1 MALVLMAGV
10 VQAQNIPNFRDRAKL
25 RIAERLDWVIP
36 DNDYCYPGT
45 SNVRPE
51 YGWDKRSDANLR
63 LGGGKLYWA
72 PDHANDSGV
81 EIITADHLNAKLNG
95 RNLLDVF
102 ENFVIRT
109 YDFENW
115 QGGGAVSYAVRFLD
129 ANNNL
134 VTELKFWSDDVKIA
148 PLRGIANK
156 SESEINSIRKV
167 VVKGNSSNG
176 QVRIA
181 EAYFISALPSTIDYT
196 DKDGVDIG
204 NAYIDPSYLI
214 RSNRI
219 WVDINE
225 DDRSFY
231 INLAAGNEFA
241 TLSFSLP
248 YKTGIDMTDVTVVAT
263 DFFRSASP
271 FNRCNYSNVRREMY
285 NNADNTELLVR
296 KLYNSRFNG
305 PFYDENNYDALPN
318 LGYPEKAMKHIND
331 IHWEAFKYPTTELR
345 RIWCQDICFTKNKI
359 KARVTRKEM
368 EPNDWT
374 NQPEGFRNSDYP
386 VRPYYRTPD
395 NWSDVVRGWYEDED
409 MDVYTDLSK
418 FDKMRI
424 IGSPNTTFKIRF
436 ATSLNGNNVT
446 KWEEIFVKT
455 DAHGEVN
462 IDLDVYPKFY
472 LQAIHFDGLDVDGI
486 RESIGNSDT
495 DDTEMSE
502 IRKTHYVNDI
512 ELFES
517 EGRLVKLVGSNSPTE
532 AGNMYHVWNDDNNY
546 QWQYGTIVRW
556 ATNQNYGNSKF
567 EEHYNEDLGS
577 GALIWGTI
585 GLYPENYADLTGYKA
600 IRVYGTGSVRFVF
613 NTTQNGTAQYGEKA
627 NTTATTNQDVV
638 LQIGNKGYAEVDI
651 SNYEY
656 FHLNGIKVPW
666 GGNANITDIEL
677 VEDEEADYIL
687 YGNGSFYEQDM
698 APYDQSVWDAVNDP
712 TAKVIDVRARCNNMQ
727 VKFDN
732 DIFGGVEHLA
742 LPKTA
747 NPNVLY
753 IERTDQF
760 RGRKVGEHEEED
772 LTSDGET
779 QYNDDGTIKM
789 KTVLDYKNVNFI
801 IPSNR
806 LTTYEFTS
814 NNIELTDGYSFY
826 APMKIKADEATYT
839 RTFKN
844 ANVVNSIILPF
855 AVNAGNNKE
864 KNSAGFYETNVTL
877 KSTTN
882 QGKVGILEEQNVN
895 EGDWLL
901 QFSKKTGNTEANTP
915 YLYAVT
921 TGTGENV
928 FEGVPTEDSKV
939 IIPET
944 PDVEVAAHLN
954 MTNYDAAT
962 TSAKEGY
969 YLRGVYE
976 GTYMEDILFYAVN
989 GTLYRTPY
997 MTVTPFRTIIH
1008 SPVPVLD
1015 PDSDEYVDYKQSQ
1028 NTYFDSGN
1036 VKVVLAFDPND
1047 ESMDI
1052 NSLVADGLFA
1062 EDEPIYNVA
1071 GQRVNTFEK
1080 GIYIVGGKKILV
1092 K

>member
-1 MALVLMAGV
+1 MKKFFLLMALVLTAGV
-10 VQAQNIPNFRDRAKL
+10 VHAQNIPNFRDRAKL
-25 RIAERLDWVIP
+25 RTADRLNATFP
-36 DNDYCYPGT
+36 T
-45 SNVRPE
+45 SSTNPN
-51 YGWDKRSDANLR
+51 YGWDMNDANLR

-72 PDHANDSGV
+72 PNHANDSGV

-115 QGGGAVSYAVRFLD
+115 QGDGDVSYAVQFLD
-129 ANNNL
+129 ASDN
-134 VTELKFWSDDVKIA
+134 VITELRFWSDDVKIA

-225 DDRSFY
+225 TDRSFY

-285 NNADNTELLVR
+285 NNADNTERLVR

-331 IHWEAFKYPTTELR
+331 IHWEAFEYPTTELR

-386 VRPYYRTPD
+386 VRPYYRRYD
-395 NWSDVVRGWYEDED
+395 NWSDVVRGWWRTTDLNIF
-409 MDVYTDLSK
+409 TDLSR

-424 IGSPNTTFKIRF
+424 IGSPNTEFRIRY
-436 ATSLNGNNVT
+436 ATSLNGESVT
-446 KWEEIFVKT
+446 AWEPELHVKT

-512 ELFES
+512 ELFEG
-517 EGRLVKLVGSNSPTE
+517 EGRLVKLVGSNFPNA

-567 EEHYNEDLGS
+567 EEHYNEDRGS
-577 GALIWGTI
+577 GELIWGTI

-613 NTTQNGTAQYGEKA
+613 NTTQNGTAKYGEKA

-687 YGNGSFYEQDM
+687 YGNGSCYEQDK
-698 APYDQSVWDAVNDP
+698 APIDQSVWDAVNDP
-712 TAKVIDVRARCNNMQ
+712 TAKVIGVRARCNNMQ
-727 VKFDN
+727 VPFNKG
-732 DIFGGVEHLA
+732 IFGDVEHLA

-753 IERTDQF
+753 IERTNQF
-760 RGRKVGEHEEED
+760 RGREVGEHEEED
-772 LTSDGET
+772 LTSDDKR

-801 IPSNR
+801 IPSNQ

-855 AVNAGNNKE
+855 AVEAGNDTE
-864 KNSAGFYETNVTL
+864 KKSAGFYETNVTL

-882 QGKVGILEEQNVN
+882 EGMVGILEKQNVN
-895 EGDWLL
+895 KGDWLL
-901 QFSKKTGNTEANTP
+901 QFTKKTGTTEPNTP
-915 YLYAVT
+915 YLYAIT

-928 FEGVPTEDSKV
+928 FQGVPTEDNKV

-954 MTNYDAAT
+954 MTNNLPNEEDPTYDF
-962 TSAKEGY
+962 

-976 GTYMEDILFYAVN
+976 GTYMEHILFYSA
-989 GTLYRTPY
+989 GGKLYRTPF
-997 MTVTPFRTIIH
+997 MTVTPFRTIIK
-1008 SPVPVLD
+1008 SPIPVVE
-1015 PDSDEYVDYKQSQ
+1015 SDEDWNASQ
-1028 NTYFDSGN
+1028 TSYFESNN

-1052 NSLVADGLFA
+1052 NSLVADGIFA
-1062 EDEPIYNVA
+1062 EDAPIYNLA
-1071 GQRVNTFEK
+1071 GQRVNTFDK

>member
-1 MALVLMAGV
+1 MKKFYLLLALVLMVGV
-10 VQAQNIPNFRDRAKL
+10 VQAQGAYTPNFGNRAKL
-25 RIAERLDWVIP
+25 RTAERLNATFP
-36 DNDYCYPGT
+36 T
-45 SNVRPE
+45 SSTNSN
-51 YGWDKRSDANLR
+51 YGWDMNDANLR

-72 PDHANDSGV
+72 PNYANKSDV
-81 EIITADHLNAKLNG
+81 EIITANSLNTKLNG

-115 QGGGAVSYAVRFLD
+115 QGGGDVSYAVRFLD

-167 VVKGNSSNG
+167 VVRGNSGNG

-285 NNADNTELLVR
+285 NNADNTERLVR

-331 IHWEAFKYPTTELR
+331 IHWEAFEYPTTELR

-446 KWEEIFVKT
+446 KWEEIFAKT

-517 EGRLVKLVGSNSPTE
+517 EGRLVKLVGSNSPDA

-546 QWQYGTIVRW
+546 PWQYGTIVRW

-567 EEHYNEDLGS
+567 EEHFNESLS
-577 GALIWGTI
+577 NGALIWGTI

-687 YGNGSFYEQDM
+687 YGNGSCYEQDK
-698 APYDQSVWDAVNDP
+698 APIDQSVWDAVNDP
-712 TAKVIDVRARCNNMQ
+712 TAKVIGVRARCNNMQ
-727 VKFDN
+727 VPFNKG
-732 DIFGGVEHLA
+732 IFGDVEHLA

-753 IERTDQF
+753 IERTNQF
-760 RGRKVGEHEEED
+760 RGRKVGEHEQQKVENNKPVVDEQ
-772 LTSDGET
+772 GKPVMET
-779 QYNDDGTIKM
+779 VDDFG
-789 KTVLDYKNVNFI
+789 NVNFI
-801 IPSNR
+801 TPSNQ

-826 APMKIKADEATYT
+826 APMKIKADKAKYT

-855 AVNAGNNKE
+855 AV
-864 KNSAGFYETNVTL
+864 SASSNDKYGFYETNVTK
-877 KSTTN
+877 KSVIKET
-882 QGKVGILEEQNVN
+882 KVGILDEQDVD

-901 QFSKKTGNTEANTP
+901 QFEQNKDVAQANTP
-915 YLYAVT
+915 YLYAVRS
-921 TGTGENV
+921 TGDVV
-928 FEGVPTEDSKV
+928 FNGDGSTVV
-939 IIPET
+939 IPET
-944 PDVEVAAHLN
+944 PDVQVPAHKN

-962 TSAKEGY
+962 TDEKEGF
-969 YLRGVYE
+969 YLRGVFE
-976 GTYMEDILFYAVN
+976 PTYMDHILFYAAD

-997 MTVTPFRTIIH
+997 MTVTPFRTIIK
-1008 SPVPVLD
+1008 SPIEVTDDTSWQTDL
-1015 PDSDEYVDYKQSQ
+1015 
-1028 NTYFDSGN
+1028 NNYFQPSGN
-1036 VKVVLAFDPND
+1036 VKVVLAFDGD
-1047 ESMDI
+1047 DSSLDI
-1052 NSLVADGLFA
+1052 NSLVSDGLFA
-1062 EDEPIYNVA
+1062 EDEPIYNLA
-1071 GQRVNTFEK
+1071 GQRVNTFDK
-1080 GIYIVGGKKILV
+1080 GVYIVGGKKILV